1 MSQIEKVAVLLECNN
16 FDDFYVI
23 QELNSIINQLDNREQ
38 MNLFSE
44 LSTEAINR
52 IYPLLDKIAIHNHT
66 REHITW
72 TYYKQ
77 RIHGL
82 SSLSSDIFQDIL
94 NVYLIFKFLALESLV
109 IEMLK
114 TDILSLT
121 QVKIAEKVFL
131 SKAFSKESVAFKYR
145 DMIRSGK
152 KLNSEDVLELLQ
164 LRAYTTLDFAIEK
177 NAITTDGLN
186 QIVEP
191 VEKEK
196 DRKTRMALFQKAN
209 SHKS

>member
-1 MSQIEKVAVLLECNN
+1 
-16 FDDFYVI
+16 
-23 QELNSIINQLDNREQ
+23 